1 MANVIKDRV
10 KENSTTTGTGNFTL
24 SGAPL
29 GFRAFSTVCSVGDTF
44 RYAIQSVDTNGAPSG
59 GWEVGIGTYSSANTL
74 TRSTVIDSSN
84 AGSVV
89 DFSSGDKEV
98 WIGMDAA
105 MAAWPR
111 ERLTAAR
118 TYYVRTDGS
127 DSNDGLADTSGGAFL
142 TIGKAMTTVSGL
154 DLSGYV
160 VTVKVGDGTYTA
172 AVTLPI
178 LIGGTAVL
186 EGNTTTPANCVIS
199 TTSANAVT
207 CSRAP
212 GWTIKGFKIQTTTS
226 GIGMVVNEFCRLTF
240 QSMNFGA
247 CATAHM
253 YTDSGGSI
261 YASGNYTI
269 SGNSP
274 LHMQMTAGGSFL
286 ASSITVTVSG
296 TPAFSTAF
304 AYATTNATITA
315 YLITYSGSAT
325 GKRYDS
331 TLNAVI
337 NTFGGG
343 ASYFPGNASGT
354 TATGG
359 QYA

>member
-1 MANVIKDRV
+1 MKRFPPPPNASDLNEPSWRHWFYLISDA
-10 KENSTTTGTGNFTL
+10 L
-24 SGAPL
+24 
-29 GFRAFSTVCSVGDTF
+29 
-44 RYAIQSVDTNGAPSG
+44 NGAVDITTSSG
-59 GWEVGIGTYSSANTL
+59 IISQAQGTFPMAGIGGEVLDGDVPEYIMSPGIGP
-74 TRSTVIDSSN
+74 V
-84 AGSVV
+84 
-89 DFSSGDKEV
+89 SGES
-98 WIGMDAA
+98 G
-105 MAAWPR
+105 R
-111 ERLTAAR
+111 EILLAAR

-127 DSNDGLADTSGGAFL
+127 DSNNGLANTAGGAFL

-154 DLSGYV
+154 DLSGHV

-226 GIGMVVNEFCRLTF
+226 GIGMVVTEFCRLAF
-240 QSMNFGA
+240 QSMNFDA

-274 LHMQMTAGGSFL
+274 SHMQMTAGGSFL

-304 AYATTNATITA
+304 AYATTTATITA
-315 YLITYSGSAT
+315 YSVTYSGSAT

-331 TLNAVI
+331 TLNAAI

-343 ASYFPGNASGT
+343 SSYFPGNASGT